1 MISRLAP
8 MTASGQRGAAH
19 LAVIAAGSLWGTFWI
34 PMRMIESLGLA
45 VAWTTLSFCV
55 FSLVLLSP
63 LAILRLGE
71 LRAGG
76 WNAILTG
83 LLNGGGFALY
93 AAALVLTDVS
103 RAMLLFYLMP
113 VWTAILGKFLLGDR
127 VTVKRALAIVLGLAG
142 LLIIMRADEQWPAPQ
157 NLGDL
162 FALAAGIMWAY
173 GAIRIYAGGN
183 RQSAPS
189 AVFLFFAAGALV
201 CLALLVPLQAAAT
214 IPDLALMKRTA
225 PYLVGTALVFVLIP
239 TFMVLWAAARI
250 SSTKV
255 GILLMGELLVGLVT
269 AWVLNG
275 EPFGARQV
283 LGAALVI
290 AAAICEIAGKAEKA
304 LLPRT

>member
-1 MISRLAP
+1 MISRLTP
-8 MTASGQRGAAH
+8 MAAFGPGTAAH
-19 LAVIAAGSLWGTFWI
+19 LAVISAGSLWGTFWI
-34 PMRMIESLGLA
+34 PMRMIDSLGMP
-45 VAWTTLSFCV
+45 VAWTTLSFCLA
-55 FSLVLLSP
+55 SLVVLSP
-63 LAILRLGE
+63 LAILRPGE

-76 WNAILTG
+76 WNAVFTG

-113 VWTAILGKFLLGDR
+113 VWTAILGKLLLGER
-127 VTVKRALAIVLGLAG
+127 VTVKRALAIALGLGG
-142 LLIIMRADEQWPAPQ
+142 LLVIMRADEQWPAPR

-162 FALAAGIMWAY
+162 FALAAGIMWAF
-173 GAIRIYAGGN
+173 GAIRIYA
-183 RQSAPS
+183 RRDSQSAPS

-201 CLALLVPLQAAAT
+201 CLALLIPLQATAT
-214 IPDLALMKRTA
+214 LPDLALMKRTA
-225 PYLVGTALVFVLIP
+225 PYLVGTTLVFVLIP

-250 SSTKV
+250 SSTRV

-269 AWVLNG
+269 AWLLND

-283 LGAALVI
+283 LGAMLVV
-290 AAAICEIAGKAEKA
+290 AAAICEIGGKAEKV

>member
-63 LAILRLGE
+63 LAILKLDE

-113 VWTAILGKFLLGDR
+113 VWTAILGKFLLGDQ
-127 VTVKRALAIVLGLAG
+127 VTVKRALAIALGLGG
-142 LLIIMRADEQWPAPQ
+142 LLVIMRADEQWPAPQ

-173 GAIRIYAGGN
+173 GAVRIYAGGN

-201 CLALLVPLQAAAT
+201 CLALLVPLQAAVT

-290 AAAICEIAGKAEKA
+290 AAAICEIAGKAGHE
-304 LLPRT
+304 LRPRT